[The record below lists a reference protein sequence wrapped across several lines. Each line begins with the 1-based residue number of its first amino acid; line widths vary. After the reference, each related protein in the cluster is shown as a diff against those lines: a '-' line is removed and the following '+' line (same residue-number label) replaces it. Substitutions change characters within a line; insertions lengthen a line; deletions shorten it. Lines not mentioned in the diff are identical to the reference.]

1 MSELGSYNPNNSE
14 KNPNQPSKIRKIGA
28 GFIAAAAL
36 LGVGASM
43 GTDEGDV
50 KIDKSGEVALDRQEA
65 LNEKIDKSGEVAL
78 DRQEALNEKI
88 DKMFEVAGI
97 QKGSIINVIA
107 AELVIN
113 TEEVNV
119 REGYDVS
126 DFNKITSSEQYI
138 GVIGAIQIPLTD
150 DDPNGPRF
158 MAILKGSDGK
168 IRLISFVVGQG
179 GVYDAA
185 TGELYNG
192 ETTTMRYEGPKDS
205 QATATA
211 TAKDGAKRI
220 FVGVAELLAKIRK

>member
-1 MSELGSYNPNNSE
+1 MSELGRYNPNNSE
-14 KNPNQPSKIRKIGA
+14 KNPNQSSRIRKIGA
-28 GFIAAAAL
+28 GFIATAAL

-43 GTDEGDV
+43 GTDKGDV
-50 KIDKSGEVALDRQEA
+50 KIDKSGEVALDRQ
-65 LNEKIDKSGEVAL
+65 
-78 DRQEALNEKI
+78 QALNEKI

-138 GVIGAIQIPLTD
+138 GVIGAIMIPLTD

-158 MAILKGSDGK
+158 MAILKGPNGE
-168 IRLISFVVGQG
+168 ITLTSFVFGQG

-185 TGELYNG
+185 TGKPYDG
-192 ETTTMRYEGPKDS
+192 VTTKMRYEGS
-205 QATATA
+205 
-211 TAKDGAKRI
+211 KDGQAMATEEYGALVP
-220 FVGVAELLAKIRK
+220 VGTAQELSN